1 MFKTKYFVF
10 IKIVQTNQRFTT
22 ATGATKSAGRSG
34 RTQFRGFTCADDDED
49 DVDDSSCDDFD
60 DESLECDEDDDS
72 MFADYAMIYD
82 DG

>member
-1 MFKTKYFVF
+1 MFKTNNFVF
-10 IKIVQTNQRFTT
+10 IKNNSNKLKRYTT

-60 DESLECDEDDDS
+60 DESLECDDNS
-72 MFADYAMIYD
+72 MFADYAMIDD

>member
-1 MFKTKYFVF
+1 MIISVFLKT
-10 IKIVQTNQRFTT
+10 IRLNQRYTP
-22 ATGATKSAGRSG
+22 ATGATKSSG
-34 RTQFRGFTCADDDED
+34 RNQFRGFTCVDDDED

-72 MFADYAMIYD
+72 MFADYAMIDD